1 MRIHREGYRTLV
13 LVITILVLINA
24 GTNLVIKPK
33 PYAVAIIALGSFI
46 TFIYFLQFF
55 RSPVRVINSDRRNL
69 LIPADGEVVAME
81 ETLEEEYFKDKRLQ
95 ISVFMSPLNVHSNRM
110 PVSGTVKYIKYHPGR
125 FLVAWH
131 PKSSLLNERS
141 TLVIES
147 DSGREI
153 LLRQIAGAVARRIV
167 TYPKPGDRLE
177 KGEEFGFIKF
187 GSRVDIFL
195 PPDTPVDIEVGDKVK
210 AGIDVIT
217 KNFEK

>member
-1 MRIHREGYRTLV
+1 MRIHREGYKTLV

-33 PYAVAIIALGSFI
+33 PYIVAIIALGSFT

-55 RSPVRVINSDRRNL
+55 RSPARAINSDRRNL
-69 LIPADGEVVAME
+69 LVSADGEVVVME
-81 ETLEEEYFKDKRLQ
+81 ECVEEEYFKDKRLQ
-95 ISVFMSPLNVHSNRM
+95 ISVFMSPFNVHSNRM

-131 PKSSLLNERS
+131 PKSSVLNERS
-141 TLVIES
+141 TIVIES

-167 TYPKPGDRLE
+167 TYPKVGDRLE

-195 PPDTPVDIEVGDKVK
+195 PPDTPVDLEVGDKVK
-210 AGIDVIT
+210 AGINVIT